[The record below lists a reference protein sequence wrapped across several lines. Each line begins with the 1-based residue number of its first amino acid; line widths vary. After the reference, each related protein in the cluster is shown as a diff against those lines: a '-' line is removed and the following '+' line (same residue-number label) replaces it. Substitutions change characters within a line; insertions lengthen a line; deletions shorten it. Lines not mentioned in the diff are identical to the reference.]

1 MYTKFFRLRE
11 KPFSLVPNPN
21 YLYMSSKHS
30 KALAFLEYALMEKI
44 GCVMLTGEIGMGKT
58 TLIRHLLNQVD
69 AQIDVAVI
77 FNTNIESD
85 ALITLILN
93 EFEIEHDAG
102 ISKAA
107 ALSVLYD
114 FLIQKYAAKK
124 RVLLIIDEAQNLSDE
139 VLEEIRMLSNLQ
151 TDEEMLLQ
159 IMIVGQP
166 NLRDKIQHPRLEQ
179 FAQRISVSYH
189 LSAMTLEET
198 GAYIGY
204 RLEKAGGSPALF
216 PMDVIEKIFTAAG
229 GIPRIIN
236 LLCDATLVYGYADET
251 RDISLELLAQVIED
265 KGGMGIF
272 TKQKL
277 NNRPKPLLEDAPL
290 KALEE
295 KVSRLEKQIDQLTA
309 ALNGQLKEAESRAA
323 FCRDEMV
330 ANLRKQIDS
339 ERNRSA
345 ALEYQCGK
353 MRGGYEA
360 LAKLKRNE

>member
-1 MYTKFFRLRE
+1 MYTKFFGFRE
-11 KPFSLVPNPN
+11 KPFSLVPNPK
-21 YLYMSSKHS
+21 YLYLSSKHS
-30 KALAFLEYALMEKI
+30 KAMAFLEYGLMEKI

-69 AQIDVAVI
+69 ADVDVAVL
-77 FNTNIESD
+77 FHTNIESD
-85 ALITLILN
+85 ALIPLILN
-93 EFEIEHDAG
+93 EFEIEYDAG
-102 ISKAA
+102 INKTV

-114 FLIQKYAAKK
+114 FLIKKYAAKK

-166 NLRDKIQHPRLEQ
+166 NLRDKIQHPRLEE
-179 FAQRISVSYH
+179 FAQRVSVSYH

-204 RLEKAGGSPALF
+204 RLEKAGGSPDLL
-216 PMDVIEKIFTAAG
+216 PGEVIKKIFEAAA

-236 LLCDATLVYGYADET
+236 LLCDASLVYGYADDTKE
-251 RDISLELLAQVIED
+251 ISLDILAQVIED

-277 NNRPKPLLEDAPL
+277 NSRPKPPLEDAPL
-290 KALEE
+290 KALEKKISE
-295 KVSRLEKQIDQLTA
+295 MEKQIRHLTST
-309 ALNGQLKEAESRAA
+309 LDLQLKEAESRAE

-330 ANLRKQIDS
+330 ANLLKQIES

-345 ALEYQCGK
+345 ALEYQCGQ
-353 MRGGYEA
+353 MREKWEA
-360 LAKLKRNE
+360 VTGNISGV